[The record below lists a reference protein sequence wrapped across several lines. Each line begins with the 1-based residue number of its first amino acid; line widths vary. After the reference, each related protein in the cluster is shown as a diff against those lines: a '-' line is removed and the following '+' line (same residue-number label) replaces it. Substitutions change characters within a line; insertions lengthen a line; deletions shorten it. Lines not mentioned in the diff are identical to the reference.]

1 MNREALSLHV
11 MIQKGIN
18 NNVPESVLDKC
29 PDTDRILIENLL
41 RLAQAELL
49 VLNLASTI
57 VLTEGH
63 KTVLRC
69 ALTGPSPSVSLTSMR
84 SLQAYSPARVAE
96 VRTVLLEG
104 ALHIV
109 LDVCDVATRIGTT
122 ELEIVR
128 ITKRHRK
135 M

>member
-1 MNREALSLHV
+1 MNREALSLHA

-18 NNVPESVLDKC
+18 NDVPESVLEKC
-29 PDTDRILIENLL
+29 PDADRILIENLL

-57 VLTEGH
+57 ILTEGH

-84 SLQAYSPARVAE
+84 SLQA
-96 VRTVLLEG
+96 
-104 ALHIV
+104 
-109 LDVCDVATRIGTT
+109 
-122 ELEIVR
+122 
-128 ITKRHRK
+128 
-135 M
+135 

>member
-1 MNREALSLHV
+1 MNRDALSLHA

-18 NNVPESVLDKC
+18 NDVPESVLEKC
-29 PDTDRILIENLL
+29 PDPDRILIENLL

-49 VLNLASTI
+49 VLNLASTV

-104 ALHIV
+104 TLHIV
-109 LDVCDVATRIGTT
+109 LDVCDTATRIGTT
-122 ELEIVR
+122 ELEIIR

-135 M
+135 T